1 MSLQNKQPESKQLL
15 AKYWATGKKFHAK
28 TSSFIKKYN
37 NKIIVIKYGGYAL
50 TKPALLKSFAKN
62 ISLLNQLGIKVIVVH
77 GGGPQIEK
85 ELKKRKINNE
95 EYQGLRVTTKS
106 VLGVVKRILSHD
118 LNKLIS
124 DEIKKNGGKTKRLK
138 LYLLSISI
146 KTDSTEKTLNLISK
160 IQSSDQISDEI
171 KKNGGKTKRLNG
183 VSTKVLKAKIAM
195 NGNIGFVGEP
205 RGIDKNIIMKALK
218 SNHIPIIAPL
228 GVDANNNTLNV
239 NADTAAAYIAES
251 LKAER
256 LLLLTDVAG
265 VLDNNKKLI
274 TELDR
279 KKAFQYIKKGTI
291 KSGMIPKIKACFNT
305 LKNGAKGVAL
315 IDGRKQNAV
324 AMELL
329 TTEGAGT
336 LIKK

>member
-1 MSLQNKQPESKQLL
+1 MSLQNNQPESKQLL

-28 TSSFIKKYN
+28 TLSFIKKYN

-118 LNKLIS
+118 LNKL
-124 DEIKKNGGKTKRLK
+124 
-138 LYLLSISI
+138 
-146 KTDSTEKTLNLISK
+146 
-160 IQSSDQISDEI
+160 ISDEI

-274 TELDR
+274 SELDR

-329 TTEGAGT
+329 TTQGAGT

>member
-15 AKYWATGKKFHAK
+15 AKYWATGKRFHAK
-28 TSSFIKKYN
+28 TLSFIKKYK

-85 ELKKRKINNE
+85 ELKKRRINNE

-118 LNKLIS
+118 LNKL
-124 DEIKKNGGKTKRLK
+124 
-138 LYLLSISI
+138 
-146 KTDSTEKTLNLISK
+146 
-160 IQSSDQISDEI
+160 ISDEI

>member
-28 TSSFIKKYN
+28 TLSFIKKYN

-124 DEIKKNGGKTKRLK
+124 DEIR
-138 LYLLSISI
+138 
-146 KTDSTEKTLNLISK
+146 
-160 IQSSDQISDEI
+160 
-171 KKNGGKTKRLNG
+171 KNGGKTKRLNG

-329 TTEGAGT
+329 TTQGAGT

>member
-28 TSSFIKKYN
+28 TLYFIKKYK

-124 DEIKKNGGKTKRLK
+124 DEIKKNGGKTKRL
-138 LYLLSISI
+138 
-146 KTDSTEKTLNLISK
+146 
-160 IQSSDQISDEI
+160 
-171 KKNGGKTKRLNG
+171 NG

-205 RGIDKNIIMKALK
+205 RSIDKNIIMKALK

-228 GVDANNNTLNV
+228 GVDANNNTLNI

-329 TTEGAGT
+329 TTQGAGT

>member
-124 DEIKKNGGKTKRLK
+124 DEIKKNGGKTKRL
-138 LYLLSISI
+138 
-146 KTDSTEKTLNLISK
+146 
-160 IQSSDQISDEI
+160 
-171 KKNGGKTKRLNG
+171 NG

-228 GVDANNNTLNV
+228 GVDANKSTLNV

>member
-1 MSLQNKQPESKQLL
+1 
-15 AKYWATGKKFHAK
+15 
-28 TSSFIKKYN
+28 
-37 NKIIVIKYGGYAL
+37 
-50 TKPALLKSFAKN
+50 
-62 ISLLNQLGIKVIVVH
+62 
-77 GGGPQIEK
+77 
-85 ELKKRKINNE
+85 
-95 EYQGLRVTTKS
+95 
-106 VLGVVKRILSHD
+106 
-118 LNKLIS
+118 LNKL
-124 DEIKKNGGKTKRLK
+124 
-138 LYLLSISI
+138 
-146 KTDSTEKTLNLISK
+146 
-160 IQSSDQISDEI
+160 ISDEI

-205 RGIDKNIIMKALK
+205 RGIDKNIIMNALK

-228 GVDANNNTLNV
+228 GVDANNNTLNI

-329 TTEGAGT
+329 TTQGAGT

>member
-28 TSSFIKKYN
+28 TLSFIKKYN

-124 DEIKKNGGKTKRLK
+124 DEIKKNGGKTKRL
-138 LYLLSISI
+138 
-146 KTDSTEKTLNLISK
+146 
-160 IQSSDQISDEI
+160 
-171 KKNGGKTKRLNG
+171 NG

-256 LLLLTDVAG
+256 LLLLTDVTG

-329 TTEGAGT
+329 TTQGAGT

>member
-1 MSLQNKQPESKQLL
+1 MSFQNKQPESKQLL

-28 TSSFIKKYN
+28 TSSFVKKYN

-124 DEIKKNGGKTKRLK
+124 DEIKKNGGKTKRL
-138 LYLLSISI
+138 
-146 KTDSTEKTLNLISK
+146 
-160 IQSSDQISDEI
+160 
-171 KKNGGKTKRLNG
+171 NG

-228 GVDANNNTLNV
+228 GVDANNNTLNI

-329 TTEGAGT
+329 TTQGAGT

>member
-1 MSLQNKQPESKQLL
+1 MSLQKIQSESKQLL

-124 DEIKKNGGKTKRLK
+124 DEIKKNGGKTKRL
-138 LYLLSISI
+138 
-146 KTDSTEKTLNLISK
+146 
-160 IQSSDQISDEI
+160 
-171 KKNGGKTKRLNG
+171 NG

-228 GVDANNNTLNV
+228 GVDANNNTLNI

-329 TTEGAGT
+329 TTQGAGT

>member
-15 AKYWATGKKFHAK
+15 SKYWATCKKFHAK
-28 TSSFIKKYN
+28 TLSFIKKYK

-118 LNKLIS
+118 LNKL
-124 DEIKKNGGKTKRLK
+124 
-138 LYLLSISI
+138 
-146 KTDSTEKTLNLISK
+146 
-160 IQSSDQISDEI
+160 ISDEI

>member
-28 TSSFIKKYN
+28 TSSFIKKYK

-124 DEIKKNGGKTKRLK
+124 DEIKKNGGKTKRL
-138 LYLLSISI
+138 
-146 KTDSTEKTLNLISK
+146 
-160 IQSSDQISDEI
+160 
-171 KKNGGKTKRLNG
+171 NG

-228 GVDANNNTLNV
+228 GVDANNNTLNI

-329 TTEGAGT
+329 TTQGAGT

>member
-28 TSSFIKKYN
+28 TLSFIKKYN

-124 DEIKKNGGKTKRLK
+124 DEIKKK
-138 LYLLSISI
+138 
-146 KTDSTEKTLNLISK
+146 
-160 IQSSDQISDEI
+160 
-171 KKNGGKTKRLNG
+171 GGKTKRLNG

-329 TTEGAGT
+329 TTQGAGT

>member
-124 DEIKKNGGKTKRLK
+124 DEIKKNGGKTKRL
-138 LYLLSISI
+138 
-146 KTDSTEKTLNLISK
+146 
-160 IQSSDQISDEI
+160 
-171 KKNGGKTKRLNG
+171 NG

-205 RGIDKNIIMKALK
+205 RGIDKNIIMKAFK
-218 SNHIPIIAPL
+218 DNHIPIIAPL
-228 GVDANNNTLNV
+228 GVDANNNTLNI

-329 TTEGAGT
+329 TTQGAGT

>member
-28 TSSFIKKYN
+28 TSSFVKKYN

-124 DEIKKNGGKTKRLK
+124 DEIKKNGGKTKRL
-138 LYLLSISI
+138 
-146 KTDSTEKTLNLISK
+146 
-160 IQSSDQISDEI
+160 
-171 KKNGGKTKRLNG
+171 NG

-205 RGIDKNIIMKALK
+205 RGIDKNIIMKAFK

-315 IDGRKQNAV
+315 IDGRKHNAV

>member
-1 MSLQNKQPESKQLL
+1 MPLQNKQPESKQLL

-37 NKIIVIKYGGYAL
+37 NKLIVIKYGGYAL
-50 TKPALLKSFAKN
+50 TKPVLLKSFAKN

-124 DEIKKNGGKTKRLK
+124 DEIKKN
-138 LYLLSISI
+138 
-146 KTDSTEKTLNLISK
+146 E
-160 IQSSDQISDEI
+160 
-171 KKNGGKTKRLNG
+171 GKTKRLNG
-183 VSTKVLKAKIAM
+183 VSTKVIKAKIAM

-228 GVDANNNTLNV
+228 GVDTNNNTLNI

>member
-50 TKPALLKSFAKN
+50 TKPVLLKSFAKN

-124 DEIKKNGGKTKRLK
+124 DEIKKNGGKTKRL
-138 LYLLSISI
+138 
-146 KTDSTEKTLNLISK
+146 
-160 IQSSDQISDEI
+160 
-171 KKNGGKTKRLNG
+171 NG

-228 GVDANNNTLNV
+228 GVDANNNILNI

-329 TTEGAGT
+329 TTQGAGT

>member
-124 DEIKKNGGKTKRLK
+124 DEIKKNGGKTKRL
-138 LYLLSISI
+138 
-146 KTDSTEKTLNLISK
+146 
-160 IQSSDQISDEI
+160 
-171 KKNGGKTKRLNG
+171 NG

-228 GVDANNNTLNV
+228 GVDANNNTLNI

-336 LIKK
+336 

>member
-28 TSSFIKKYN
+28 TLSFIKKYN

-124 DEIKKNGGKTKRLK
+124 DEIKKNGGKTKRL
-138 LYLLSISI
+138 
-146 KTDSTEKTLNLISK
+146 
-160 IQSSDQISDEI
+160 
-171 KKNGGKTKRLNG
+171 NG

-205 RGIDKNIIMKALK
+205 RGIDKNIIMKAFK
-218 SNHIPIIAPL
+218 DNHIPIIAPL
-228 GVDANNNTLNV
+228 GVDANNNTLNI

-329 TTEGAGT
+329 TTQGAGT

>member
-28 TSSFIKKYN
+28 TLSFIKKYN

-85 ELKKRKINNE
+85 ELTIRKINNE

-118 LNKLIS
+118 LNKL
-124 DEIKKNGGKTKRLK
+124 
-138 LYLLSISI
+138 
-146 KTDSTEKTLNLISK
+146 
-160 IQSSDQISDEI
+160 ISDEI

-228 GVDANNNTLNV
+228 GIDANNNTLNV

-329 TTEGAGT
+329 TTQGAGT

>member
-28 TSSFIKKYN
+28 TLSFIKKYK

-124 DEIKKNGGKTKRLK
+124 DEIKKNGGKTKRL
-138 LYLLSISI
+138 
-146 KTDSTEKTLNLISK
+146 
-160 IQSSDQISDEI
+160 
-171 KKNGGKTKRLNG
+171 NG

-228 GVDANNNTLNV
+228 GVDTNNNTLNI

-329 TTEGAGT
+329 TTQGAGT

>member
-118 LNKLIS
+118 LNKL
-124 DEIKKNGGKTKRLK
+124 
-138 LYLLSISI
+138 
-146 KTDSTEKTLNLISK
+146 
-160 IQSSDQISDEI
+160 ISDEI

-315 IDGRKQNAV
+315 IDGRKHNAV

>member
-28 TSSFIKKYN
+28 TLSFIKKYN

-124 DEIKKNGGKTKRLK
+124 DEIKKNGGKTKRL
-138 LYLLSISI
+138 
-146 KTDSTEKTLNLISK
+146 
-160 IQSSDQISDEI
+160 
-171 KKNGGKTKRLNG
+171 NG

-228 GVDANNNTLNV
+228 GVDANNNTLNI

-329 TTEGAGT
+329 TTQGAGT

>member
-1 MSLQNKQPESKQLL
+1 MSLQNEQPESKQLL

-28 TSSFIKKYN
+28 TSSFVKKYN

-124 DEIKKNGGKTKRLK
+124 DEIKKNGGKTKRL
-138 LYLLSISI
+138 
-146 KTDSTEKTLNLISK
+146 
-160 IQSSDQISDEI
+160 
-171 KKNGGKTKRLNG
+171 NG

-205 RGIDKNIIMKALK
+205 RGIYKNIIMKALK

-329 TTEGAGT
+329 TTQGAGT

>member
-28 TSSFIKKYN
+28 TLSFIKQYN

-124 DEIKKNGGKTKRLK
+124 DEIKKNGGKTKRL
-138 LYLLSISI
+138 
-146 KTDSTEKTLNLISK
+146 
-160 IQSSDQISDEI
+160 
-171 KKNGGKTKRLNG
+171 NGM
-183 VSTKVLKAKIAM
+183 STKVLKAKIAM

-228 GVDANNNTLNV
+228 GVDANNNTLNI

>member
-28 TSSFIKKYN
+28 TLSFIKKYN

-124 DEIKKNGGKTKRLK
+124 DEIKKNGGKTKRL
-138 LYLLSISI
+138 
-146 KTDSTEKTLNLISK
+146 
-160 IQSSDQISDEI
+160 
-171 KKNGGKTKRLNG
+171 NGM
-183 VSTKVLKAKIAM
+183 STKVLKAKIAM

>member
-28 TSSFIKKYN
+28 TSSFVKKYN

-124 DEIKKNGGKTKRLK
+124 DEIKKNGGKTKRL
-138 LYLLSISI
+138 
-146 KTDSTEKTLNLISK
+146 
-160 IQSSDQISDEI
+160 
-171 KKNGGKTKRLNG
+171 NG

-228 GVDANNNTLNV
+228 GVDANNNTLNI

>member
-124 DEIKKNGGKTKRLK
+124 DEIKKNGGKTKRL
-138 LYLLSISI
+138 
-146 KTDSTEKTLNLISK
+146 
-160 IQSSDQISDEI
+160 
-171 KKNGGKTKRLNG
+171 NG

-205 RGIDKNIIMKALK
+205 RGIDKNIIIKAFK

>member
-124 DEIKKNGGKTKRLK
+124 DEIKKNGGKTKRL
-138 LYLLSISI
+138 
-146 KTDSTEKTLNLISK
+146 
-160 IQSSDQISDEI
+160 
-171 KKNGGKTKRLNG
+171 NG

-274 TELDR
+274 TELYR

>member
-1 MSLQNKQPESKQLL
+1 MSLQNEQPESKQLL

-28 TSSFIKKYN
+28 TSYFVKKYN

-124 DEIKKNGGKTKRLK
+124 DEIKKNGGKTKRL
-138 LYLLSISI
+138 
-146 KTDSTEKTLNLISK
+146 
-160 IQSSDQISDEI
+160 
-171 KKNGGKTKRLNG
+171 NG

-228 GVDANNNTLNV
+228 GVDANKNTLNV

>member
-1 MSLQNKQPESKQLL
+1 MSLQNEQPESKQLL

-28 TSSFIKKYN
+28 TSSFVKKYN

-124 DEIKKNGGKTKRLK
+124 DEIKKNGGKTKRL
-138 LYLLSISI
+138 
-146 KTDSTEKTLNLISK
+146 
-160 IQSSDQISDEI
+160 
-171 KKNGGKTKRLNG
+171 NG

-228 GVDANNNTLNV
+228 GVDANKNTLNV

-315 IDGRKQNAV
+315 IDGRKHNAV

>member
-124 DEIKKNGGKTKRLK
+124 DEIKKNGGKTKRL
-138 LYLLSISI
+138 
-146 KTDSTEKTLNLISK
+146 
-160 IQSSDQISDEI
+160 
-171 KKNGGKTKRLNG
+171 NG
-183 VSTKVLKAKIAM
+183 VSTKVLRAKIAM

>member
-1 MSLQNKQPESKQLL
+1 MSLQDKQPESKQLL
-15 AKYWATGKKFHAK
+15 EKYWATGKKFHAK
-28 TSSFIKKYN
+28 TLSFIKKYN

-124 DEIKKNGGKTKRLK
+124 DEIKKNGGKTKRL
-138 LYLLSISI
+138 
-146 KTDSTEKTLNLISK
+146 
-160 IQSSDQISDEI
+160 
-171 KKNGGKTKRLNG
+171 NGM
-183 VSTKVLKAKIAM
+183 STKVLKAKIAM